1 MDMTR
6 GEFLRSL
13 AVGAGGTMTGLTALG
28 SDAAQPTNSG
38 PSHERTR
45 TLVEELTRNA
55 FEKNLSSTFRVLDK
69 ESPAIVDVQLSEVR
83 EGRSTDECEQ
93 FSLLFKG
100 PAEPL
105 LEQKMYEVENNQM
118 GHFDLFLVPV
128 AASDDGADYEA
139 VFTRLRK

>member
-13 AVGAGGTMTGLTALG
+13 AVGAGGTVTGLAALG
-28 SDAAQPTNSG
+28 SETAQPTNADAT
-38 PSHERTR
+38 HERAR
-45 TLVEELTRNA
+45 NLAVELTKNL
-55 FEKNLSSTFRVLDK
+55 FEKHLNSTFRILDK
-69 ESPAIVDVQLSEVR
+69 ASPTIVDVQLTEVR

-105 LEQKMYEVENNQM
+105 LTQKMYEVENSRM

-128 AASDDGADYEA
+128 AANENGADYEA